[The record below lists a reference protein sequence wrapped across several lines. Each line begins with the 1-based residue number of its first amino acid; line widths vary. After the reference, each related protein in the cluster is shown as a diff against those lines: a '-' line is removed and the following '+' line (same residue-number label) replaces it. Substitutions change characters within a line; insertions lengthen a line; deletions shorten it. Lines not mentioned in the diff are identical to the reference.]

1 MNKIY
6 VWRFYFVL
14 AVLALLLSV
23 MFARALDLQVISKE
37 FYIEQGLQ
45 RFERVEDFKVARGNI
60 LDRNG
65 SPLAVSTPVTTIWA
79 DPSELQEKD
88 LPIIARLS
96 GTSLNTLKNRYNP
109 KKRFIYI
116 ARQLAPEQADKLIS
130 LKLKGVYRTDEFK
143 RYYPAGEVIAQ
154 LIGFTNIEDH
164 GQSGLELEYENHL
177 TGHDGAKRVL
187 KTRKGDSI
195 RDVQMIKES
204 KVGQDIQLTIDLQLQ
219 YLAYKELK
227 KAVTK
232 LHAVSGSVVILNVE
246 NNEVLAM
253 ANMPSFNPND
263 GAQRSGVAL
272 RNRSLINQYEP
283 GSVMKA
289 FTLAAALESDKF
301 DDKTII
307 DAKPMRISG
316 RSTMLEDPRYY
327 GKIDLSTILE
337 KSSNVG
343 VTKIALELGDQAMWS
358 QFYKLGFG
366 QSSGLSFPGEVT
378 GYLPNH
384 KNWQEVQLSSLSFGY
399 GITVTPMQLA
409 QATAVIAN
417 DGVKLPLK
425 LLKNSQFM
433 TAAPESV
440 MSKYNAKTLREM
452 MFQVVEKGTGKKAS
466 VGNYSVAGKTGT
478 ARKVGREGYIDD
490 QHVASFIGF
499 APVVEPKIVIVVV
512 IDSPQGESY
521 GGGAVAA
528 PVFSSVV
535 QQALPLLNVIP
546 KEKL

>member
-14 AVLALLLSV
+14 VVLALLLSV
-23 MFARALDLQVISKE
+23 MFARALDLQVINKE

-45 RFERVEDFKVARGNI
+45 RFQRVEELKVARGNI
-60 LDRNG
+60 VDRNG
-65 SPLAVSTPVTTIWA
+65 DPLAVSTPVVSIYA
-79 DPSELQEKD
+79 DMRKVKEKD
-88 LPIIARLS
+88 YIILSKMTKNTISYLKEKKLKHEIRLVKHLS
-96 GTSLNTLKNRYNP
+96 
-109 KKRFIYI
+109 
-116 ARQLAPEQADKLIS
+116 PEQAEIILS
-130 LKLKGVYRTDEFK
+130 LNLSGVYSKNEFK
-143 RYYPAGEVIAQ
+143 RFYPAGEVIAQ

-164 GQSGLELEYENHL
+164 GQSGLELEYENYL
-177 TGHDGAKRVL
+177 TGIDGAKRVL
-187 KTRKGDSI
+187 KTRKGAAI

-204 KVGQDIQLTIDLQLQ
+204 KEGQDIQLTIDLQLQ

-232 LHAVSGSVVILNVE
+232 LHATSGSVVILNIE
-246 NNEVLAM
+246 NNEILAM

-263 GAQRSGVAL
+263 GAQRKGYAL

-289 FTLAAALESDKF
+289 FTLAAALESGKF
-301 DDKTII
+301 DDQSII
-307 DAKPMRISG
+307 DVKPMRVKG
-316 RSTMLEDPRYY
+316 RSTILEDLRYY
-327 GKIDLSTILE
+327 GKISLSTILE

-343 VTKIALELGDQAMWS
+343 VTKIALELGDQIMWN
-358 QFYKLGFG
+358 QFYKFGFG

-384 KNWQEVQLSSLSFGY
+384 EKWQEVQLSSLSFGY

-417 DGVKLPLK
+417 DGIKLPLK
-425 LLKNSQFM
+425 LLKNSQIM
-433 TAAPESV
+433 TAAPQSV
-440 MSKYNAKTLREM
+440 MSKYNADTLKNM
-452 MFQVVEKGTGKKAS
+452 MFQVVARGTGKKAA
-466 VGNYSVAGKTGT
+466 VENYTVAGKTGT
-478 ARKVGREGYIDD
+478 ARKVSKKGYIDD

-499 APVVEPKIVIVVV
+499 APVEEPKIVIVVV
-512 IDSPQGESY
+512 IDSPQGKSY

-528 PVFSSVV
+528 PVFSNIM

-546 KEKL
+546 KEKI